1 MGGGGRGGCYVFPPG
16 GRPKGVGGK
25 EADPHDQRG
34 GGAPPRHSRRGH
46 RRYHRRYHRRNI
58 KLRYPTRILIPIFP
72 TVPPASRRLW
82 RGGAPPPPLG
92 RRSPTRGRPPPPKR
106 KKDTTLYNSCSPRLS
121 PTP

>member
-58 KLRYPTRILIPIFP
+58 KLRYPTRILILIFP

-82 RGGAPPPPLG
+82 RG
-92 RRSPTRGRPPPPKR
+92 RPPPPPPPGPG
-106 KKDTTLYNSCSPRLS
+106 LLAPFFCSGGRGLRRGLGRRPPPWSLCGW
-121 PTP
+121 